1 MGNSDCVNTGRG
13 RRILLVED
21 HADTALVMSRL
32 LERMGFQITTA
43 DTLQAARAR
52 AGEEPF
58 DLLICDIRLPDG
70 SGLDLMREMQSN
82 GGMKAIALSGLEAD
96 EDAGKSAE
104 AGFQRHLTKPI
115 DFQTLREVVGEV
127 ME

>member
-43 DTLQAARAR
+43 DTLQAANTLQPVGRY
-52 AGEEPF
+52 
-58 DLLICDIRLPDG
+58 
-70 SGLDLMREMQSN
+70 
-82 GGMKAIALSGLEAD
+82 
-96 EDAGKSAE
+96 DAG
-104 AGFQRHLTKPI
+104 GLQHLVRGLKHAL
-115 DFQTLREVVGEV
+115 Q
-127 ME
+127 M

>member
-1 MGNSDCVNTGRG
+1 MGNADCVDTGRG

-70 SGLDLMREMQSN
+70 SGLDLMREMKSN

-104 AGFQRHLTKPI
+104 VGFQRHLTKPI
-115 DFQTLREVVGEV
+115 DFKTLQQVVGE
-127 ME
+127 MMG